1 MCEVENVHELALKE
15 AEELVGVWRVV
26 SNKDNRD
33 RQVMVMNQPGNDAL
47 IWMIK
52 DHNGNRHR
60 CAVLPEDARQF
71 AIGILQLL
79 DKEKPEVGDAWSI
92 NEASIGPVD

>member
-1 MCEVENVHELALKE
+1 MCEVENVHELAVKE
-15 AEELVGVWRVV
+15 AEELKGVWRVV

-33 RQVMVMNQPGNDAL
+33 RQVMVMNQPGNNAL

-52 DHNGNRHR
+52 DQNGTRHR

-71 AIGILQLL
+71 CIGILQLL
-79 DKEKPEVGDAWSI
+79 DGEMPVVNDAWSPD
-92 NEASIGPVD
+92 EASIGPVD